1 MEILEFFT
9 NLRNK
14 VTFDGSN
21 KLEGTEDTR
30 NMPTKQ
36 LKFLID
42 DPTWKVIPKTGQQ
55 VNYNSIIACWAIN
68 YARS

>member
-1 MEILEFFT
+1 MEILEFL
-9 NLRNK
+9 NYLRNK
-14 VTFDGSN
+14 VTSDGSN

-42 DPTWKVIPKTGQQ
+42 DPT
-55 VNYNSIIACWAIN
+55 
-68 YARS
+68 